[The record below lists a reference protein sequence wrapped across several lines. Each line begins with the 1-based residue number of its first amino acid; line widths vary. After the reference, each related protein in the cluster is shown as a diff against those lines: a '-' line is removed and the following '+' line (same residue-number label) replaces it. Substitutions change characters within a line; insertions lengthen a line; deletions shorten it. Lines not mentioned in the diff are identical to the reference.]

1 MFEFS
6 STENTEMNFYHEFVK
21 EFNDQNKQTKNSLK
35 YKKNNNFFFSPTTGI
50 NTENFNRK
58 KYIFL
63 EVFFFFAF

>member
-35 YKKNNNFFFSPTTGI
+35 YKKNNNFFFRQPQVLI
-50 NTENFNRK
+50 PKILTEKNIYF
-58 KYIFL
+58 
-63 EVFFFFAF
+63 